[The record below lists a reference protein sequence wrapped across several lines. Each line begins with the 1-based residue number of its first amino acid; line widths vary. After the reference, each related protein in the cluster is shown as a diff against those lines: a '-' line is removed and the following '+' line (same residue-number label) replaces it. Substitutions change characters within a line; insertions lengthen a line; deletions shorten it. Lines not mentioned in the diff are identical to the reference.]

1 MFDQIVDGTKWST
14 VNTKE
19 DYADGLS
26 SYYEI
31 IVIAQ
36 MKTLC
41 VCLARNEHTGSASPF
56 ISAVE
61 LQSLE
66 DSVYNSTDFGKYGLA
81 TVARNNFG
89 YDGDTIRQG
98 VSGLIASGLDWTGL
112 VVGLLG
118 PGYIVWPF
126 VLLRTKLWISG
137 SSVLSHST
145 MAHGKAIL
153 HRLKGRDDQFN
164 RFWQPFT
171 DNNPVVVCQSNAA
184 PSHFWNIPPSKA
196 LSTALTTSRG
206 KTLTIKWPPFALPEG
221 DYYDFYNDINVTT
234 NGVTVYTGQRLLS
247 GQTEIVLTPKND
259 SPVGPVIN
267 AGEILQTFP
276 LGRRN
281 LTRDGILNFFISL
294 WQYLDQG
301 LVEIKK
307 MEMEKLENPTVQDC
321 QIH

>member
-1 MFDQIVDGTKWST
+1 MP
-14 VNTKE
+14 
-19 DYADGLS
+19 DGLS

-89 YDGDTIRQG
+89 YDGDTN
-98 VSGLIASGLDWTGL
+98 SFS
-112 VVGLLG
+112 
-118 PGYIVWPF
+118 
-126 VLLRTKLWISG
+126 
-137 SSVLSHST
+137 
-145 MAHGKAIL
+145 
-153 HRLKGRDDQFN
+153 DDQFN

-259 SPVGPVIN
+259 SP
-267 AGEILQTFP
+267 
-276 LGRRN
+276 
-281 LTRDGILNFFISL
+281 
-294 WQYLDQG
+294 YLDQG

-307 MEMEKLENPTVQDC
+307 MEMEKLENPTVQDL
-321 QIH
+321 IAIEELARRFDNRIFRLVWRSMSTERKFMDGSYVF